1 MKYFVLLTLL
11 TLTFGLQAQNTP
23 DALVNLA
30 LVGDA
35 TVSSSVPS
43 GTGRGAPGHVLYD
56 PAIGNYAVSS
66 SYAEHGVTFGVNL
79 GTASQGNGFNW
90 QVEWSSPKNINYITF
105 GGTYPNQP
113 QPNAQ
118 WVISY
123 FNGST
128 KITLDQG
135 TGGWIDSGTY
145 EWGGPDTTPIYT
157 SKLLL
162 EIFSNGT
169 DDLVNIHIRGRG
181 GISIRRDT
189 STEPVKACLVQYLPS
204 NTTDTEAPTAPT
216 LTSTGQSQSTV
227 DLSWSGATDNVGVT
241 GYTVYQDGSSIATLG
256 NVTNYQVS
264 GLSPST
270 AYTFKVQASDAA
282 GNQSLDSNTISVTTD
297 ADPGNGSGNPGPSVW
312 TEANTTASYTGEVA
326 VGTSSVPTGY
336 KMAVDGKLITEEV
349 RVEASGTWPD
359 YVFANDYD
367 LPTLEE
373 IQEHILEKGH
383 LPNIPSARQV
393 QQNGL
398 ELGEMN
404 RLLLEKIEELTLHIL
419 QQEQRIKNLENKN

>member
-1 MKYFVLLTLL
+1 M
-11 TLTFGLQAQNTP
+11 
-23 DALVNLA
+23 
-30 LVGDA
+30 
-35 TVSSSVPS
+35 
-43 GTGRGAPGHVLYD
+43 
-56 PAIGNYAVSS
+56 
-66 SYAEHGVTFGVNL
+66 
-79 GTASQGNGFNW
+79 
-90 QVEWSSPKNINYITF
+90 
-105 GGTYPNQP
+105 
-113 QPNAQ
+113 
-118 WVISY
+118 
-123 FNGST
+123 
-128 KITLDQG
+128 
-135 TGGWIDSGTY
+135 
-145 EWGGPDTTPIYT
+145 
-157 SKLLL
+157 
-162 EIFSNGT
+162 
-169 DDLVNIHIRGRG
+169 
-181 GISIRRDT
+181 
-189 STEPVKACLVQYLPS
+189 
-204 NTTDTEAPTAPT
+204 
-216 LTSTGQSQSTV
+216 
-227 DLSWSGATDNVGVT
+227 GVT